1 MLNKVK
7 LGLRNFFFPPAGSTL
22 WIRLLPYAVLGV
34 LTLVVLSGTAVVW
47 DYTNS
52 SEFCGTSCH
61 TMPPE
66 YASYQI
72 SPHARVACVECHIGR
87 GFIATQFTRK
97 AGDLKHVFYT
107 VFQNYEYPIR
117 ASEMRPARES
127 CEKCHFPEKFST
139 DSLEEI
145 REYENDKFNTAV
157 STYLIFKT
165 GGGSKR
171 IGLGRGIHWHIENP
185 VYYYAT
191 DDLEQEIPYVR
202 VTKEDGTFVE
212 YTDLGADFDKS
223 VLEGAELKEMDCITC
238 HNRVTHLIAQ
248 PEQQVDLAIA
258 RGGIDASIP
267 DIRMKAVEV
276 MRATYASNEAALA
289 GIGALRDYYQ
299 TYYLYFYATNT
310 DLIAN
315 AIETLQTLY
324 SQSVHLDQLSD
335 WNTHPNNLGHKDFPG
350 CFRCHDGEHLTEAD
364 EAIRLE
370 CNLCH
375 SIPVVADEQKFL
387 ATIEISRS
395 AEPESHL
402 NTNWIILHRDAFNTT
417 CSNCHD
423 VSDPGGVS
431 NTSFCSNSACHGSV
445 WTYAGFDA
453 PALREK
459 LKGQL
464 PVVPETPVIVPG
476 ESKLTY
482 EATIGPMLTA
492 RCGACHGK
500 GGVNNLDLTSYAGII
515 DGSSNGAVVI
525 PGDSAGSLI
534 YQRQSAEEPHFAQ
547 LNADELQALADWI
560 DAGAPEK

>member
-1 MLNKVK
+1 MIKKILDSLKK
-7 LGLRNFFFPPAGSTL
+7 FFFPPAGSSL
-22 WIRLLPYAVLGV
+22 SVRILPYAVLGI
-34 LTLVVLSGTAVVW
+34 LTLVVLSGTAVAW

-87 GFIATQFTRK
+87 GFVGTQFTRK

-117 ASEMRPARES
+117 ANAMRPARES

-145 REYENDKFNTAV
+145 RQYEDDKFNSAV

-171 IGLGRGIHWHIENP
+171 IGLGKGIHWHIENQ
-185 VYYYAT
+185 VLYYAT
-191 DDLEQEIPYVR
+191 DKLDQDIPYVR
-202 VTKEDGTFVE
+202 VMNDDGTYTE
-212 YTDLGADFDKS
+212 YVDLGSDFDPA

-248 PEQQVDLAIA
+248 PEQQVDLAIS
-258 RGGIDASIP
+258 RGGIDVSIP
-267 DIRMKAVEV
+267 DIRRKSVEV
-276 MRATYASNEAALA
+276 MRGTYASNEAALVA
-289 GIGALRDYYQ
+289 IEALRDYYQ
-299 TYYLYFYATNT
+299 TYYLYYYATNGA
-310 DLIAN
+310 LITQ
-315 AIETLQTLY
+315 AIETLKTLY
-324 SQSVHLDQLSD
+324 SQSVHIEQLSNWD
-335 WNTHPNNLGHKDFPG
+335 THPNNLGHKDFPG
-350 CFRCHDGEHLTEAD
+350 CFRCHDGEHLNASD
-364 EAIRLE
+364 EAVRLE

-375 SIPVVADEQKFL
+375 SIPVVADQQEFVASL
-387 ATIEISRS
+387 EISRG
-395 AEPESHL
+395 AEPDTHR
-402 NTNWIILHRDAFNTT
+402 NANWIILHRDAFNTT

-431 NTSFCSNSACHGSV
+431 NTSFCSNSACHGNV

-464 PVVPETPVIVPG
+464 PVVPEVPEVVPG
-476 ESKLTY
+476 ESPLTY
-482 EATIGPMLTA
+482 EATIGPILAA
-492 RCGACHGK
+492 RCSGCHTK
-500 GGVNNLDLTSYAGII
+500 GGVQGLDLSSYAGIMA
-515 DGSSNGAVVI
+515 GSVNGQVVI
-525 PGDSAGSLI
+525 PGDSAGSPI
-534 YQRQSAEEPHFAQ
+534 YQRQTEATPHFGQ
-547 LNADELQALADWI
+547 LNPDEIQVLADWI